1 MSEEL
6 KGPMETLGSF
16 IIMGD
21 EVYKIG
27 RGLWFPLIHPT
38 KEKFYEFRS
47 DLADFLNKWY
57 PDYLPSIENM
67 LTERIGH
74 DEWKRKP
81 NNVYFFIP
89 RKEDLI

>member
-27 RGLWFPLIHPT
+27 RGL
-38 KEKFYEFRS
+38 
-47 DLADFLNKWY
+47 
-57 PDYLPSIENM
+57 
-67 LTERIGH
+67 
-74 DEWKRKP
+74 
-81 NNVYFFIP
+81 
-89 RKEDLI
+89 